1 MHLPTR
7 QNRDKAYC
15 YYISYNSSVCAL
27 ISSYKRNKSQVKTQL
42 YLIVLGKR
50 FK

>member
-1 MHLPTR
+1 MRLPTH

-27 ISSYKRNKSQVKTQL
+27 ISSNKSQVKTQL
-42 YLIVLGKR
+42 YFIVLGKR